1 MYKRIFHLLDYISKK
16 SFFLLGPRRT
26 GKSTLL
32 KSFSNENIPIWDLL
46 DGGLYQD
53 LLRDP
58 SLIRKKTLSLP
69 TPPQFIVIDEIQ
81 KMPLLLDEVHLMI
94 ENYGW
99 RFVLSGSSARALKR
113 KGVNLLAG
121 RAHMLCFHPLVS
133 LELGDD
139 FDLLKALNYGGLPSI
154 YLSDDP
160 QEELHQY
167 AGIYLSEEIAFEGLV
182 RQLPSFARFLEM
194 AALCNGQH
202 ISFTNLAS
210 DLGIKRTT
218 MLDWFQILKDTLM
231 IFEIPVWQKA
241 QKRKAI
247 QMAKYYFFDVG
258 VVRSL
263 THASVLQDLKSP
275 DVGLYFE
282 HWVFHE
288 LQTSCDYKVHKSLH
302 TWRST
307 NQFEV
312 DFILDETWA
321 IEVKAKTHIT
331 QRDLKG
337 LCALQ
342 EEQLCTRYSVVCF
355 APERLVLE
363 NGIEII
369 PFEQWVKELWHG
381 SPSQAGG

>member
-1 MYKRIFHLLDYISKK
+1 MYNRLFQLSNFIKK
-16 SFFLLGPRRT
+16 NSLFLLGPRRT

-32 KSFSNENIPIWDLL
+32 KSVSSDHVHIWDLL
-46 DGGLYQD
+46 DGGLYQE
-53 LLRDP
+53 LLLDP
-58 SLIRKKTLSLP
+58 TLIRKKTLSQAI
-69 TPPQFIVIDEIQ
+69 PPEFIIIDEIQ

-99 RFVLSGSSARALKR
+99 RFVLSGSSARALRR

-121 RAHMLCFHPLVS
+121 RAHMHCFHPFVS
-133 LELGDD
+133 KELGAD
-139 FDLLKALNYGGLPSI
+139 FDLLRALNYGSLPSI

-160 QEELHQY
+160 KEELHQY
-167 AGIYLSEEIAFEGLV
+167 VGLYLAEEIAFEGLV
-182 RQLPSFARFLEM
+182 RQLPSFARFLEV

-202 ISFTNLAS
+202 ISFANLAS
-210 DLGIKRTT
+210 DTGVKRTT
-218 MLDWFQILKDTLM
+218 VMDWFQILKDTLM

-247 QMAKYYFFDVG
+247 QMAKYYFFDIG

-263 THASVLQDLKSP
+263 THASELKSLQSP
-275 DVGLYFE
+275 DIGLYFE

-288 LQTSCDYKVHKSLH
+288 LQTSCDYKIHKSLH

-307 NQFEV
+307 SQFEV

-331 QRDLKG
+331 KQDLKG
-337 LCALQ
+337 LNALK
-342 EEQLCTRYSVVCF
+342 EEGLCTRYSVVCF
-355 APERLVLE
+355 APHRLILDD
-363 NGIEII
+363 GIEVI
-369 PFEQWVKELWHG
+369 PFAEWVKELWN
-381 SPSQAGG
+381 